1 MRPLKL
7 TISAFGAYADKCELD
22 MSLLGNKGIYLIS
35 GNTGAG
41 KTTIFDAITFALYG
55 HTSGGIREN
64 EMLRSKY
71 ADKNTPTFVEMTFS
85 YNNESYTIRRNPEYL
100 RPAKKGNGFVKEKAQ
115 AEFYPPNQQPIT
127 GIKEV
132 NSAINELIGLDV
144 NQFTQIAM
152 IAQGEFLKLIHAS
165 TKERSDIFRKIFNTK
180 PYQQLQEKLKERFNA
195 LKKDFLLIDNSIKQ
209 HIETIILPENMNYD
223 FNPLMPKD
231 CLVNLEQIINQD
243 KNDLARKAIVSASS
257 EKKGFEC
264 NKVINGISRNEGD
277 DNNLWVSDGI
287 GPNGEVIV
295 LKLANESIIHQ
306 VRLTF
311 DPNLSEERCISV
323 SKAFIEKEPIGVA
336 TDLVKDYS
344 ILLFCNGVLVDS
356 KDIYGNYQRLNVSD
370 FASVYANEVR
380 IIIKTTNGSSDA
392 RIFEIRIY

>member
-71 ADKNTPTFVEMTFS
+71 ADKNTPTFVEMIFS

-132 NSAINELIGLDV
+132 NSAINELIGLD
-144 NQFTQIAM
+144 
-152 IAQGEFLKLIHAS
+152 
-165 TKERSDIFRKIFNTK
+165 
-180 PYQQLQEKLKERFNA
+180 
-195 LKKDFLLIDNSIKQ
+195 
-209 HIETIILPENMNYD
+209 
-223 FNPLMPKD
+223 
-231 CLVNLEQIINQD
+231 
-243 KNDLARKAIVSASS
+243 
-257 EKKGFEC
+257 
-264 NKVINGISRNEGD
+264 
-277 DNNLWVSDGI
+277 
-287 GPNGEVIV
+287 
-295 LKLANESIIHQ
+295 ESI
-306 VRLTF
+306 
-311 DPNLSEERCISV
+311 
-323 SKAFIEKEPIGVA
+323 
-336 TDLVKDYS
+336 
-344 ILLFCNGVLVDS
+344 
-356 KDIYGNYQRLNVSD
+356 
-370 FASVYANEVR
+370 YANSHDCSR
-380 IIIKTTNGSSDA
+380 
-392 RIFEIRIY
+392 RIFKINPCFDKRTQ

>member
-71 ADKNTPTFVEMTFS
+71 ADKNTPTFVEMIFS

-195 LKKDFLLIDNSIKQ
+195 LKKDFLLINNSIKQ
-209 HIETIILPENMNYD
+209 YIETIILPENTNYD
-223 FNPLMPKD
+223 FNPLMSKD
-231 CLVNLEQIINQD
+231 CLINLKQIINQN
-243 KNDLARKAIVSASS
+243 KNA
-257 EKKGFEC
+257 
-264 NKVINGISRNEGD
+264 
-277 DNNLWVSDGI
+277 
-287 GPNGEVIV
+287 
-295 LKLANESIIHQ
+295 LKQ
-306 VRLTF
+306 
-311 DPNLSEERCISV
+311 
-323 SKAFIEKEPIGVA
+323 
-336 TDLVKDYS
+336 
-344 ILLFCNGVLVDS
+344 
-356 KDIYGNYQRLNVSD
+356 
-370 FASVYANEVR
+370 
-380 IIIKTTNGSSDA
+380 
-392 RIFEIRIY
+392 

>member
-1 MRPLKL
+1 MDEHTAGGFRAKGFIPSKVRSFPGFYSIPYGCYVAKDFDNLMMAGRDISTTKL
-7 TISAFGAYADKCELD
+7 AMGSTRVMGTCAVGGQAVGTAAALAVKNGMNPREFGISHIQD
-22 MSLLGNKGIYLIS
+22 
-35 GNTGAG
+35 
-41 KTTIFDAITFALYG
+41 
-55 HTSGGIREN
+55 
-64 EMLRSKY
+64 LR
-71 ADKNTPTFVEMTFS
+71 
-85 YNNESYTIRRNPEYL
+85 
-100 RPAKKGNGFVKEKAQ
+100 
-115 AEFYPPNQQPIT
+115 
-127 GIKEV
+127 
-132 NSAINELIGLDV
+132 
-144 NQFTQIAM
+144 
-152 IAQGEFLKLIHAS
+152 
-165 TKERSDIFRKIFNTK
+165 
-180 PYQQLQEKLKERFNA
+180 QQLLK
-195 LKKDFLLIDNSIKQ
+195 D
-209 HIETIILPENMNYD
+209 
-223 FNPLMPKD
+223 D
-231 CLVNLEQIINQD
+231 CYIPGLRNQD

-336 TDLVKDYS
+336 SDLVKDYS